1 MNTLKIIGT
10 MKPEKASENI
20 SGPPQGKGAGEG
32 EEGTPA
38 GNKLVK
44 GQEAGDG
51 KMTGAKDKAKDKEVK
66 SLKEGGSSK
75 KELFPKV
82 EKTGGGSKEGKAK
95 DDGMGK
101 GDAGGGRDNGSGEKT
116 KGKKKKGVK

>member
-20 SGPPQGKGAGEG
+20 SGPLHGKGAGEG
-32 EEGTPA
+32 EEGRPA

-51 KMTGAKDKAKDKEVK
+51 KMTGSKDKQVK

-101 GDAGGGRDNGSGEKT
+101 GDAGGGRDDGSGEKI